1 MGVEDAAEVRA
12 VESASDGVD
21 VWSDAVESHAPDHL
35 LVMVHGILGRYAT
48 NAVSHLSC
56 FRKEGF
62 YDYLLNGLGKDVM
75 LTKRQSPGFPSP
87 SVLRNGEPF

>member
-1 MGVEDAAEVRA
+1 MGGEDAAEVRA

-48 NAVSHLSC
+48 NAVSHLPC

-62 YDYLLNGLGKDVM
+62 YDYLLNGLRKDV
-75 LTKRQSPGFPSP
+75 T
-87 SVLRNGEPF
+87 